1 MTIEVLGLSGSLR
14 RASLNT
20 KLLHAAAALAPAGVQ
35 VATATLHD
43 IPLYDGDVEAEGIP
57 APVTALAERIA
68 AADAVLVVSPE
79 YNHSMPGVLKNGL
92 DWLSRVPGQPFAH
105 KPLAIM
111 GTSPGRFGT
120 VRMQAHLRQAL
131 LFTEARV
138 LPKPEVML
146 SNGGALFDDAGRLQ
160 DENAARLVTR
170 QLEALAAA
178 VEERRRAGGA

>member
-20 KLLHAAAALAPAGVQ
+20 KLLHAAAALAPAGVT
-35 VATATLHD
+35 VTTATLHGV
-43 IPLYDGDVEAEGIP
+43 PLYDGDVEAEGIP
-57 APVTALAERIA
+57 APVTVLAERIA

-92 DWLSRVPGQPFAH
+92 DWLSRVEGQPFAH

-146 SNGGALFDDAGRLQ
+146 AAGGSLFDDAGRLQ
-160 DENAARLVTR
+160 DEKAAQLVTR
-170 QLEALAAA
+170 QLQALAAA
-178 VEERRRAGGA
+178 VEERRRAAGA

>member
-14 RASLNT
+14 RESLNT
-20 KLLHAAAALAPAGVQ
+20 KLLHAAAALAPEGVRI
-35 VATATLHD
+35 ATATLHD

-68 AADAVLVVSPE
+68 AADAVLIVSPE
-79 YNHSMPGVLKNGL
+79 YNYSMPGVLKNGL
-92 DWLSRVPGQPFAH
+92 DWLSRVKGQPFAH

-120 VRMQAHLRQAL
+120 VRMQHHLRQAL
-131 LFTEARV
+131 LWTEARV

-146 SNGGALFDDAGRLQ
+146 GGGGNLFDDAGKLQ
-160 DENAARLVTR
+160 DEGATGLVRR

-178 VEERRRAGGA
+178 VEERRRPGA

>member
-14 RASLNT
+14 RESLNT
-20 KLLHAAAALAPAGVQ
+20 KLLHAAAALAPEDVR

-43 IPLYDGDVEAEGIP
+43 IPLYDGDVEAAGIP

-68 AADAVLVVSPE
+68 AADAVLIVSPE
-79 YNHSMPGVLKNGL
+79 YNYSMPGVLKNGL
-92 DWLSRVPGQPFAH
+92 DWLSRVKGQPFAH

-111 GTSPGRFGT
+111 GASPGRFGT
-120 VRMQAHLRQAL
+120 VRMQHHLRQAL

-146 SNGGALFDDAGRLQ
+146 GGAGDLFDAGGALVDATTRTQ
-160 DENAARLVTR
+160 VRR
-170 QLEALAAA
+170 QLEALADA
-178 VEERRRAGGA
+178 VRARRTAPG